1 MRPQHPCTIEQQQ
14 KKNICTTLFRFFFV
28 FPQGFLSQ
36 FQRQVYELKFTLQSK
51 YPAAL
56 RYVV

>member
-1 MRPQHPCTIEQQQ
+1 MRQQHPCTIEQQQ
-14 KKNICTTLFRFFFV
+14 KKNICTTLFLFFF
-28 FPQGFLSQ
+28 PHGFLSQ
-36 FQRQVYELKFTLQSK
+36 FQRQVYEVKFTLQSK